1 MFSFDKLTDLVK
13 AALRINI
20 NTNNTSNKIE
30 IHQSGKIVNVV
41 IGGTASKKELFQLQK
56 VISGVVSEKEA
67 LLLEEGAKKTL
78 DDFLVIDKQ
87 KEGRGLIEF
96 FRGKIPASDLQALRA
111 GLYIHEVFE
120 RGESVRN
127 LKLSVIQ
134 KYGRRGANIVNLYTA
149 GYYKSHI
156 RPLYEKMLVQPD
168 FSPEDFTRI
177 YDEIVTQYPFAVFVG
192 QRMSEKEFE
201 VEVRN
206 KMKMN
211 KKYGINQMNIHGI
224 GEDNVSKIQKLLEK
238 LRDQFTAP
246 HKVIT
251 SGKIF
256 ISVTIFF

>member
-1 MFSFDKLTDLVK
+1 MLFLDKLTDLVK
-13 AALRINI
+13 AALHIHI

-41 IGGTASKKELFQLQK
+41 IGGTANKRELSQLQK
-56 VISGVVSEKEA
+56 VISGVVSKKEA

-78 DDFLVIDKQ
+78 DDFSVIDKQ
-87 KEGRGLIEF
+87 KEGRELIES
-96 FRGKIPASDLQALRA
+96 FRGKVPASDLQALRA
-111 GLYIHEVFE
+111 GLYICELFK

-149 GYYKSHI
+149 GYFKSHI
-156 RPLYEKMLVQPD
+156 RPLYEEMFTQPN

-177 YDEIVTQYPFAVFVG
+177 YDEIVTQYPFAVFVS

-224 GEDNVSKIQKLLEK
+224 GEDNVSKIQRLLEK
-238 LRDQFTAP
+238 LRDDFIAP
-246 HKVIT
+246 YKVVT